1 MPDLFPRTSRTDV
14 PIEESPVARYI
25 IQPCV
30 ASAQTINEVTQLK
43 APIMPIIGSCPF
55 STLVIMMMV
64 VVMVRMDKGLVQ
76 FLGQTNLAQKRSD
89 DAGSCEAMDGVHL
102 FSILKYAIVYSK
114 VFINCDFRLKI

>member
-1 MPDLFPRTSRTDV
+1 MRMPDLFPRTSRTDV

-43 APIMPIIGSCPF
+43 APIIPIIGSCTF
-55 STLVIMMMV
+55 STLVMMMM
-64 VVMVRMDKGLVQ
+64 VVMVRMDKGLAQ

-102 FSILKYAIVYSK
+102 KSQ
-114 VFINCDFRLKI
+114 

>member
-1 MPDLFPRTSRTDV
+1 MPDLFPRTSRTDI

-25 IQPCV
+25 IQPRV

-43 APIMPIIGSCPF
+43 APIMPIIGSCTF

-64 VVMVRMDKGLVQ
+64 VMVKMVQ
-76 FLGQTNLAQKRSD
+76 LLGQTNLAQKRSD

-102 FSILKYAIVYSK
+102 KSQ
-114 VFINCDFRLKI
+114 